1 MYNISKINLGGIIM
15 RKPQPL
21 KPESKERLSLL
32 LKKSETKLEFQ
43 RIQCLWLRSSLS
55 LSSQDIATAIGWNP
69 SSVRRIQ
76 ASYLKKGET
85 ALLVNDRGG
94 RHRENMSIEEEKEL
108 LEPFFREAKKGKV
121 LVVKEIKLSYED
133 KVGYK
138 VAKSTIYRML
148 VRHGWRKIS
157 PGPHHPKAYPAKQ
170 KEFKKKSQR

>member
-43 RIQCLWLRSSLS
+43 RIQCLWLRSSLG

-76 ASYLKKGET
+76 ASYLKEGET